1 MIREVPSWALPFC
14 FLVRMII
21 LRKPV
26 AGLSETTL
34 ARFIARACRVA
45 GLAGVVNVL
54 VTSNREL
61 HALNLRFRGKDC
73 PTDVLSFPPMP
84 GLIDGLA
91 GDVAISAD
99 LAVDNARLLRHPP
112 AAEIKIL
119 VLHAILHLAGYDHE
133 RDQGEMARRESGLRR
148 SLGLP
153 EGLIER
159 NGQGPRPKNQG
170 SGQGSDRTRKQQ
182 VAFHSASVP
191 PTGKLAGQTGGPPR
205 PR

>member
-1 MIREVPSWALPFC
+1 M
-14 FLVRMII
+14 
-21 LRKPV
+21 
-26 AGLSETTL
+26 
-34 ARFIARACRVA
+34 
-45 GLAGVVNVL
+45 
-54 VTSNREL
+54 

-99 LAVDNARLLRHPP
+99 LAADNARLLRHPL
-112 AAEIKIL
+112 AVEIKIL

-133 RDQGEMARRESGLRR
+133 RDQGEMARRESSLRR

-159 NGQGPRPKNQG
+159 NGHLLRTRNQG
-170 SGQGSDRTRKQQ
+170 SGQGSDSTRKQPAA
-182 VAFHSASVP
+182 VRSPSVP
-191 PTGKLAGQTGGPPR
+191 PTGKRAGQAGGPPR

>member
-1 MIREVPSWALPFC
+1 
-14 FLVRMII
+14 MII

-34 ARFIARACRVA
+34 ARFIARARRA
-45 GLAGVVNVL
+45 DKLAGAVNVL
-54 VTSNREL
+54 ITSNREL

-91 GDVAISAD
+91 GDVAISVD
-99 LAVDNARLLRHPP
+99 LAAENARLLRHPL
-112 AAEIKIL
+112 AVEIKIL

-133 RDQGEMARRESGLRR
+133 HDQGEMARRESSLRR
-148 SLGLP
+148 SLRLP
-153 EGLIER
+153 GGLIER
-159 NGQGPRPKNQG
+159 NRPRLRPKRQGPET
-170 SGQGSDRTRKQQ
+170 SDRTRKKPAA
-182 VAFHSASVP
+182 VPSASVP
-191 PTGKLAGQTGGPPR
+191 PIGKLAAQFGRPPH

>member
-1 MIREVPSWALPFC
+1 
-14 FLVRMII
+14 MII

-34 ARFIARACRVA
+34 ARFIARARRAA
-45 GLAGVVNVL
+45 GLAGALNVL
-54 VTSNREL
+54 ITSNREL

-99 LAVDNARLLRHPP
+99 LAAENARLLRHPL
-112 AAEIKIL
+112 AIEIKIL

-133 RDQGEMARRESGLRR
+133 HDRGEMARRELSLRR

-153 EGLIER
+153 GGLIER
-159 NGQGPRPKNQG
+159 NRPRLRSEPQG
-170 SGQGSDRTRKQQ
+170 SGEGSERTRKKPRA
-182 VAFHSASVP
+182 VPSASAA
-191 PTGKLAGQTGGPPR
+191 PTGKLAAHAGRLPR

>member
-1 MIREVPSWALPFC
+1 
-14 FLVRMII
+14 MII

-34 ARFIARACRVA
+34 ARFIARSRRAA
-45 GLAGVVNVL
+45 GLAGAVNVL
-54 VTSNREL
+54 VTSNREM

-91 GDVAISAD
+91 G
-99 LAVDNARLLRHPP
+99 
-112 AAEIKIL
+112 EIKIL

-133 RDQGEMARRESGLRR
+133 RDQGAMARRESSLRR

-159 NGQGPRPKNQG
+159 NGSGLRGKNQG
-170 SGQGSDRTRKQQ
+170 SGQG
-182 VAFHSASVP
+182 
-191 PTGKLAGQTGGPPR
+191 
-205 PR
+205 

>member
-1 MIREVPSWALPFC
+1 
-14 FLVRMII
+14 MII

-34 ARFIARACRVA
+34 ARFIARARRAA
-45 GLAGVVNVL
+45 GLAGAVNVL
-54 VTSNREL
+54 ITSNREL
-61 HALNLRFRGKDC
+61 QALNLRFRGKDC

-91 GDVAISAD
+91 GDVAISAE
-99 LAVDNARLLRHPP
+99 LAAGHARLLRHPL
-112 AAEIKIL
+112 AVEIKIL

-133 RDQGEMARRESGLRR
+133 RDQGEMARRESSLRR

-153 EGLIER
+153 GGLIER
-159 NGQGPRPKNQG
+159 NRPRLLPKNRG
-170 SGQGSDRTRKQQ
+170 SGEGFDHPRKTAAA
-182 VAFHSASVP
+182 VPSASFAP
-191 PTGKLAGQTGGPPR
+191 SGKLAGHPRRPPR

>member
-1 MIREVPSWALPFC
+1 
-14 FLVRMII
+14 MII

-34 ARFIARACRVA
+34 SRFVARARRAA
-45 GLAGVVNVL
+45 GLAGAVNVL

-61 HALNLRFRGKDC
+61 HALNLRFRGKDS

-99 LAVDNARLLRHPP
+99 LAADNARLLRHPL

-133 RDQGEMARRESGLRR
+133 RDQGEMARRESSLRR

-153 EGLIER
+153 AGLIAR
-159 NGQGPRPKNQG
+159 NRPGLSPKNQG
-170 SGQGSDRTRKQQ
+170 SGPGSDRARKQPAA
-182 VAFHSASVP
+182 VHSAPLP
-191 PTGKLAGQTGGPPR
+191 PSGKRAGQAGGPPR

>member
-1 MIREVPSWALPFC
+1 MIREGAILGPPLLLLEP
-14 FLVRMII
+14 MII

-34 ARFIARACRVA
+34 ARFIARARRAA
-45 GLAGVVNVL
+45 GLAGAVNVL
-54 VTSNREL
+54 VTSNREM

-99 LAVDNARLLRHPP
+99 LAADNARLLRHPL

-133 RDQGEMARRESGLRR
+133 RDQGEMARRESSLRR

-159 NGQGPRPKNQG
+159 NGPGLRGKNQG
-170 SGQGSDRTRKQQ
+170 SGQGSDRTRKKPA
-182 VAFHSASVP
+182 AFQSVP
-191 PTGKLAGQTGGPPR
+191 PSGKLAGQSGGPPR

>member
-1 MIREVPSWALPFC
+1 
-14 FLVRMII
+14 MII

-34 ARFIARACRVA
+34 ARFTARARRAA
-45 GLAGVVNVL
+45 GLAGAVNVL

-61 HALNLRFRGKDC
+61 RALNLRFRGKDY

-99 LAVDNARLLRHPP
+99 LAADHARLLRHPP

-133 RDQGEMARRESGLRR
+133 RDQGEMARRESSLRR
-148 SLGLP
+148 ALGLP

-159 NGQGPRPKNQG
+159 NGPGLRGKNHG
-170 SGQGSDRTRKQQ
+170 SGQGSDRIRKQPA
-182 VAFHSASVP
+182 AFHSASVP
-191 PTGKLAGQTGGPPR
+191 PTGKLAGQAGGPSR

>member
-1 MIREVPSWALPFC
+1 
-14 FLVRMII
+14 MII

-34 ARFIARACRVA
+34 ARFIARARRAA
-45 GLAGVVNVL
+45 GLAGAVNVL

-99 LAVDNARLLRHPP
+99 LAADNARLLRHPP

-119 VLHAILHLAGYDHE
+119 VLHAILHLAGHDHE
-133 RDQGEMARRESGLRR
+133 RDQGEMARRESSLRR

-153 EGLIER
+153 GGLIER
-159 NGQGPRPKNQG
+159 NGPGLRPKNQG
-170 SGQGSDRTRKQQ
+170 SGQGSDRTRKRPA
-182 VAFHSASVP
+182 AFHSASVP
-191 PTGKLAGQTGGPPR
+191 TGKLAGQAGGPSR